1 MKKQVIKVIKQGDGV
16 PKKIPPAANKPSK
29 ERPKKPRSLESTV
42 KDWITERRENDDA
55 ENRSRNSQLAEWDT
69 DTDPVPAESA

>member
-1 MKKQVIKVIKQGDGV
+1 MKKQVIKIIKQSDGV
-16 PKKIPPAANKPSK
+16 PKIPPAAKKSAK
-29 ERPKKPRSLESTV
+29 ERPAKQRSLESTV

-69 DTDPVPAESA
+69 DPVPAESA